1 MLPILHTKRLELRP
15 LRASDAESLHD
26 AFSDEK
32 LMAYW
37 SSEPHK
43 DLVETERYI
52 TGNMT
57 AKYPTWAIAIGEGP
71 AIGWVVLIPHRDGV
85 REIGY
90 ILRRDAWG
98 KGYASEAV
106 TRIIDYGFREL
117 GLRRIFADVDPDNA
131 ASIVL
136 LEKLGFVREGLLRA
150 EWETHI
156 GVRDSYIY
164 GLLAADWQHVRV
176 SVQA

>member
-1 MLPILHTKRLELRP
+1 MTLPILHTERLQLRP
-15 LRASDAESLHD
+15 LRTSDAESLHG
-26 AFSDEK
+26 AFSDAE
-32 LMAYW
+32 LMTYW
-37 SSEPHK
+37 SSGPHRNFA
-43 DLVETERYI
+43 ETRSYI
-52 TGNMT
+52 AGNMT
-57 AKYPTWAIAIGEGP
+57 AEFPTWGMAMGEGP
-71 AIGWVVLIPHRDGV
+71 AIGWVVLIPHREGV

-98 KGYASEAV
+98 RGYAREAA
-106 TRIIDYGFREL
+106 TRIIDYGFQEL
-117 GLRRIFADVDPDNA
+117 GLRRIFADVDPDNT

-164 GLLAADWQHVRV
+164 GLLAADWQRV
-176 SVQA
+176 SG